1 MNKRGFT
8 FYEMILI
15 ICIIIV
21 VAVFVILPIYAMIT
35 YADTPISET
44 PVWVWYVLNLG
55 GSK

>member
-8 FYEMILI
+8 FYEMLLI

-21 VAVFVILPIYAMIT
+21 VAIFVILPIYAMIV